1 MTAHFP
7 LCLYFVSSRLCVM
20 LESRVELSV
29 SSWQTSTL
37 MCESE
42 LPSSDTLNRFST
54 TVVELKT
61 LNYKVSFQHSLDGQ
75 TTHLRA
81 VKMIQSRKDTDM
93 YLSNGNSGLYLN
105 PGVMCLL
112 VGQGRW
118 LFGMRLNH
126 CCPERCGSKTR
137 IDHSPCKNKI
147 YCLSNNLKYLDG
159 FNQ

>member
-1 MTAHFP
+1 
-7 LCLYFVSSRLCVM
+7 
-20 LESRVELSV
+20 
-29 SSWQTSTL
+29 

-42 LPSSDTLNRFST
+42 LPSSVTLNHFST

-61 LNYKVSFQHSLDGQ
+61 SNYKLSFQHSLDDQ

-112 VGQGRW
+112 VGQG
-118 LFGMRLNH
+118 
-126 CCPERCGSKTR
+126 
-137 IDHSPCKNKI
+137 
-147 YCLSNNLKYLDG
+147 
-159 FNQ
+159 Q